1 MSRDAETVPARH
13 ETPDVA
19 ELRRLAEAAEPF
31 VRPGGTDPATVTLL
45 ASDVLALLD
54 RLAHLAEARDN
65 PKADR

>member
-1 MSRDAETVPARH
+1 MTTKTSRH
-13 ETPDVA
+13 ETADVT

-54 RLAHLAEARDN
+54 RLAHLTEARDN
-65 PKADR
+65 PTADR